1 MGMDRNYVISCHL
14 QNLSCFF
21 HFFPYCILDDK
32 TCSETHLVLGKV
44 QFVLNDMRRVRE
56 KKQGVSFWDKSKT
69 RGNGWC
75 FVEHV
80 SFFFKLELRWWNSF
94 TLQWWTLPRLFFFE
108 ILCPTLS
115 PSTRL
120 SWVVVLHTEALFLFG
135 AGDPKKPLFCFMR
148 VILVTVATEWL
159 WDILRCR

>member
-1 MGMDRNYVISCHL
+1 MFFFIFFLLHIGW
-14 QNLSCFF
+14 QNLLWD
-21 HFFPYCILDDK
+21 P
-32 TCSETHLVLGKV
+32 LGARKSA
-44 QFVLNDMRRVRE
+44 VRPEWHEAGPE
-56 KKQGVSFWDKSKT
+56 KKT
-69 RGNGWC
+69 RGFFLRQIEDQGKWLMFC
-75 FVEHV
+75 WAC
-80 SFFFKLELRWWNSF
+80 FFFKLELRWWNSF

-135 AGDPKKPLFCFMR
+135 AGDPRKPLFCFMR